1 MEEQI
6 LKEILNELKALHK
19 NADVT
24 NDKLDSVVSE
34 TEKTNKRLDGLYQS
48 FVVLQDG
55 IAGVRRDLQGIK
67 EILAEKVIWHND
79 NVIIDTDEGKSFKGI
94 IHREG
99 RK

>member
-6 LKEILNELKALHK
+6 LKEILQEMKGLRTDVSSTNER
-19 NADVT
+19 
-24 NDKLDSVVSE
+24 LDSVINE
-34 TEKTNKRLDGLYQS
+34 AEKTNKRLDGLFQS

-79 NVIIDTDEGKSFKGI
+79 NIIIETEEGKSFKGI